1 MTYCPRMSTNDT
13 LMYFLPQ
20 KTQMNTEGI
29 KERNVSHEGM
39 TYVVTVKAVTWEQV
53 LRWPPFHLQ
62 NRFYDS
68 ISFFNKRHRPGPS
81 AKRDL

>member
-1 MTYCPRMSTNDT
+1 MEHKDTKTQSFFCPRMSTNDT

-39 TYVVTVKAVTWEQV
+39 TYVVTVRVVT
-53 LRWPPFHLQ
+53 
-62 NRFYDS
+62 
-68 ISFFNKRHRPGPS
+68 
-81 AKRDL
+81 